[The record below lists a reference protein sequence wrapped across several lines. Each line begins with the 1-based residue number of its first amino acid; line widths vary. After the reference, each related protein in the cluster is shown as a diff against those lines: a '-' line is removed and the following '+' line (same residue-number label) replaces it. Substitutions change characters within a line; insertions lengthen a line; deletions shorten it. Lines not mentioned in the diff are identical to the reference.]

1 MSAAWSVIVVVG
13 VATIGF
19 KAVGPATLGGRELP
33 SRVRRLID
41 GLAPAVLS
49 ALIVTQT
56 LTTGQEVVVDA
67 RAAGVLSA
75 VVLLLLK
82 RPVWLA
88 LLVAVLVTAA
98 VRWLG

>member
-1 MSAAWSVIVVVG
+1 MSPAWSVILLVG

-19 KAVGPATLGGRELP
+19 KAAGPATLGGRELP
-33 SRVRRLID
+33 PRLGRLID

-56 LTTGQEVVVDA
+56 LTVGQEVMIDA
-67 RAAGVLSA
+67 RAIGVLSA

-82 RPVWLA
+82 RPIWLA
-88 LLVAVLVTAA
+88 LLVAALLTAG
-98 VRWLG
+98 VRWSS